1 MVVKIDIGDLAAM
14 VVEIDIGC
22 HGLGNHWRLVGMGV
36 KMIIETW
43 SLGIGPPA
51 AKSPLPHI

>member
-22 HGLGNHWRLVGMGV
+22 HGHGNHWRLVGMGSEDDYRDLV
-36 KMIIETW
+36 AGNW
-43 SLGIGPPA
+43 SP
-51 AKSPLPHI
+51 SC